1 MRRLG
6 GGGGVGFHPKSE
18 DKGHGKRH
26 KVNKQTIKRW
36 GEEEVVVVGNWKA
49 GGEEGREKCIG
60 IQHAAE
66 ARQLFAGYVVVGVAR
81 MLGGETGR
89 GEEVGSLTSNHGRLG
104 VATQVLAQQPCEG
117 RVTVRDKLLLVL
129 LSLALA
135 GVCRHQGMVMRVY
148 ICVHACVYV
157 FVRACVCVAWMRP
170 KENDKA
176 WKTKAESNKPDSSA
190 SAEMT
195 LPRVV
200 KERLMFAPSLS
211 RLPDAPVES
220 ARSDPAK
227 STRLILLCFSAVTSE
242 FGTCWYLGHRG
253 NAKCQ

>member
-26 KVNKQTIKRW
+26 KVNKQTIKPWGRKRW
-36 GEEEVVVVGNWKA
+36 SLLGNWKA

-60 IQHAAE
+60 TQHAAE

-157 FVRACVCVAWMRP
+157 FVRACVCACVCVCVCGLDETERERQSM
-170 KENDKA
+170 ENKGREQQTRQLCQCGNDFA
-176 WKTKAESNKPDSSA
+176 QGGQGAVDVCAFLES
-190 SAEMT
+190 
-195 LPRVV
+195 L
-200 KERLMFAPSLS
+200 
-211 RLPDAPVES
+211 
-220 ARSDPAK
+220 ARC
-227 STRLILLCFSAVTSE
+227 T
-242 FGTCWYLGHRG
+242 G
-253 NAKCQ
+253 